1 MKVKDENKRDKPVK
15 ILSNMESLLM
25 TCAGIITNYLFTY
38 LNRYFII
45 IIYLKVTRMRIS
57 ILK

>member
-1 MKVKDENKRDKPVK
+1 MKAKDENKRDKPVK

-25 TCAGIITNYLFTY
+25 TCTGIIINYLFTY